1 MRGEDGGCISGDW
14 KALSEATCGAP
25 GGHAPGRDFLDVR
38 VTVACLGVR
47 FRVTVTETRGHTQG
61 HDKIYGRCEVV
72 GDSVL
77 LDAALAD
84 AVTRARKAEIE
95 IRCLTR
101 AIGEARDAAI
111 AALLQE
117 EKNGE
122 SAASRYQA
130 GHADADNGI
139 GIIH

>member
-1 MRGEDGGCISGDW
+1 MGTEWR
-14 KALSEATCGAP
+14 ALSKATCGAP
-25 GGHAPGRDFLDVR
+25 GGHAPGSDFLDVC
-38 VTVACLGVR
+38 VTVTCRGAR
-47 FRVTVTETRGHTQG
+47 FRVTVTETRGHTQR
-61 HDKIYGRCEVV
+61 HDRIYGRCEVV
-72 GDSVL
+72 GYSVL
-77 LDAALAD
+77 LDGALAD

-101 AIGEARDAAI
+101 AVAEARDAAT

-122 SAASRYQA
+122 PAASRCQA
-130 GHADADNGI
+130 DHVDADNGI